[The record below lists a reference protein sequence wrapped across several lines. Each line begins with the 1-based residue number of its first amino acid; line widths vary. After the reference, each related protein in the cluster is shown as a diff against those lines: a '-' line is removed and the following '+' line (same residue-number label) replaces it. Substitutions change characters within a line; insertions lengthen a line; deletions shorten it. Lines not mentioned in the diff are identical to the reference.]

1 MRISDWSSDV
11 CSSDLAYAVV
21 IAALISFIA
30 KFLVLFINIITN
42 LSFYGTFSFHEGSPW
57 GANLGIWVIVV
68 TAIGGL
74 IVGLMALYGSKAI
87 RGHGIPEA
95 MEQLLT
101 NQSKTNTGR
110 ASGRDRICQ
119 DVLIRVATE

>member
-30 KFLVLFINIITN
+30 KFLVLFINMITN
-42 LSFYGTFSFHEGSPW
+42 LSFYGTFSFHDGSPW

-68 TAIGGL
+68 PAIGGL

-87 RGHGIPEA
+87 RGNGIPRSE
-95 MEQLLT
+95 ERRVGT
-101 NQSKTNTGR
+101 ECVSTGR
-110 ASGRDRICQ
+110 SRWSQ
-119 DVLIRVATE
+119 DH